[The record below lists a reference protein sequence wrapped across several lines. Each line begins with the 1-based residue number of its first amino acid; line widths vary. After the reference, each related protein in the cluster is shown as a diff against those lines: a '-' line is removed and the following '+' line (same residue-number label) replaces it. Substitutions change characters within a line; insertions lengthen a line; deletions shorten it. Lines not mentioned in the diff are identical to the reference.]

1 MSLLLLR
8 AVALFVPALL
18 AFAAIVVL
26 RPEPRRATAV
36 FVAFL
41 WNATTLLP
49 LNLAALRLGWW
60 TFHAEGGMLAGV
72 PLDLLL
78 GWSLLWS
85 VIPILLFVRVPFV
98 GTVAAL
104 VTLDLLYMPRLQPLL
119 VLGRWW
125 LLGEAAAIAVALIP
139 GLALARWTEDD
150 RHVHARNVML
160 MFSFA
165 ALTLL
170 VIPLATLQATKHPVT
185 ELSSRSVSQQG
196 VSAKQPSNRVTEQP
210 PNELFSVL
218 VLQLLA
224 LPALLGVTAVQEF
237 STRGNGTPLPY
248 DPPKRLVTSGVYAYV
263 RNPMQLSA
271 TLLMLGVA
279 VVMRNWWMLLACI
292 TTVVYSAGL
301 AYWDEL
307 DDLQRFPGWLR
318 YRNAVPL
325 WLPRWRPYIERPAT
339 LYIAGGCGI
348 CQSVQRLMERLQP
361 RGLTI
366 VPAEEHPT
374 RDLTRITYAPGDGSP
389 EVEGV
394 VAMARTL
401 EHVHLAFAYLAFAM
415 RLPLISSIVQLVVD
429 ASGGEP
435 RLVPRLNARSAAHS
449 SPTCPTGLG
458 SGRRSVP

>member
-18 AFAAIVVL
+18 AFAAIVAL

-41 WNATTLLP
+41 WNAMTLLP

-60 TFHAEGGMLAGV
+60 SFHAEGGLLAGV
-72 PLDLLL
+72 PLDLLI

-85 VIPILLFVRVPFV
+85 AIPILLFVRVPSV
-98 GTVAAL
+98 GTVTAL
-104 VTLDLLYMPRLQPLL
+104 VMLDLFYMPHLQPLL
-119 VLGRWW
+119 VLERWW
-125 LLGEAAAIAVALIP
+125 LLGEATAIAIALIP

-165 ALTLL
+165 ALTLF
-170 VIPLATLQATKHPVT
+170 VIPLVTLQATHASMPY
-185 ELSSRSVSQQG
+185 LS
-196 VSAKQPSNRVTEQP
+196 A
-210 PNELFSVL
+210 L

-224 LPALLGVTAVQEF
+224 FPALLGVTAVQEF
-237 STRGNGTPLPY
+237 STRGGGTPLPY

-271 TLLMLGVA
+271 TLLMLGA
-279 VVMRNWWMLLACI
+279 ALLMWSWWMLLASI
-292 TTVVYSAGL
+292 TSIVYSAGL

-307 DDLQRFPGWLR
+307 DDLQRFPDWQR
-318 YRNAVPL
+318 YRDAVPL
-325 WLPRWRPYIERPAT
+325 WLPRWRPYIDRPAT

-348 CQSVQRLMERLQP
+348 CQSVQLLMERLQP
-361 RGLTI
+361 LGLTI
-366 VPAEEHPT
+366 LPAEEHPA

-394 VAMARTL
+394 VAIARVL
-401 EHVHLAFAYLAFAM
+401 EHVNFGFAYLGFAM
-415 RLPLISSIVQLVVD
+415 RLPIVSSIVQLVVD

-435 RLVPRLNARSAAHS
+435 RLVPRFNARPAAHS
-449 SPTCPTGLG
+449 SPTCPTGPG